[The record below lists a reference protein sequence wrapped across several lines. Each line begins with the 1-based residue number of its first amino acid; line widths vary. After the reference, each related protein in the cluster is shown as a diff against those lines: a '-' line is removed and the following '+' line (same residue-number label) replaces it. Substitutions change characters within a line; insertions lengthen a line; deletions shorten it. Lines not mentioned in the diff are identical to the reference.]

1 MRYFIELGYNGQAY
15 HGWQIQPGDPTVQET
30 IEKALGTLLRER
42 IAVTGCGRTDAGV
55 HASQFFLHFDYPEE
69 IDKEKLKYRLNSV
82 LPADIAIFRIR
93 KVKEDAHARFDAYSR
108 SYEYRI
114 FEGKNPFM
122 IGTVSQVRKLD
133 LDLAKMNEAADMLM
147 NYADFQ
153 CFSRSKSDV
162 KTFICQIEEAYW
174 EIDGELLVFNIKANR
189 FLRNMVR
196 AIVGTLIEIGQGKRE
211 VDDFK
216 SIIESR
222 DRTNAG
228 PSAKAEGLYLTRVS
242 YPEHIFID

>member
-1 MRYFIELGYNGQAY
+1 M
-15 HGWQIQPGDPTVQET
+15 
-30 IEKALGTLLRER
+30 
-42 IAVTGCGRTDAGV
+42 
-55 HASQFFLHFDYPEE
+55 
-69 IDKEKLKYRLNSV
+69 
-82 LPADIAIFRIR
+82 PADIAIFRIR

-174 EIDGELLVFNIKANR
+174 KINGELLVFNITANR